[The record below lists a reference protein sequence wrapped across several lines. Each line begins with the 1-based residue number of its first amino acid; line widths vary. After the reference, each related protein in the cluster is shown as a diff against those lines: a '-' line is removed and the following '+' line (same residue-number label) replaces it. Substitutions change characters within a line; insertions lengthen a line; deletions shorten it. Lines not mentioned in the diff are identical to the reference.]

1 MKLHPLWGWRHSK
14 TRLWHSAGDSW
25 DRTQG
30 QQLDGAG
37 KGSAGLFQQMPG
49 WVTVPENWHVA
60 GHTPWVAELQ
70 TVSDEAGISFLQSC
84 LQIVH
89 RLFSLGDARGKE
101 QICASA
107 EARGARNVSM
117 SSLQGLQHG
126 EKHSGKS
133 RSIPHLSP
141 QFQFSSCSLL
151 CTHPSQRSRCRGG
164 PCWQLAPPTSGLRV
178 PHRS

>member
-1 MKLHPLWGWRHSK
+1 
-14 TRLWHSAGDSW
+14 
-25 DRTQG
+25 
-30 QQLDGAG
+30 
-37 KGSAGLFQQMPG
+37 MPG
-49 WVTVPENWHVA
+49 NWHVA

-70 TVSDEAGISFLQSC
+70 TLSDEAGISFLQSC

-107 EARGARNVSM
+107 EARGVRNVSM

-151 CTHPSQRSRCRGG
+151 CTHPSQRSRVQG
-164 PCWQLAPPTSGLRV
+164 WSLLAAGSPHKWVKAPTQKLS
-178 PHRS
+178 